1 MADGEGSED
10 LGDRVYLGQH
20 HRVAVL
26 DLEGGARVHDVLA
39 GGAPVHPAGA
49 GRTEHAPQ
57 RIDER
62 HHGVPARVEVPLHGG
77 QVEQLDPRPARDLAR
92 RRSGHDVEVGLHRR
106 EGGLHVQ
113 PALDHGPILPDR
125 AHGRRAVAV
134 LEVEGVEGGGRHYVD
149 APRGGASRGV
159 AADAPE
165 IPSPITNTAAA
176 PMRVYHRKWT
186 GLRHTSQPTTASPA
200 SPPQNAPHAVAPGVS
215 TARAKMPRMGPYTYD
230 PKRLTVS
237 IADPKRPA
245 WRATRH
251 ANTPHAAVRIRE
263 TRRSWASPPPG

>member
-49 GRTEHAPQ
+49 GRTEHGPQ

-62 HHGVPARVEVPLHGG
+62 HHGIPARVEVPLHGG
-77 QVEQLDPRPARDLAR
+77 QVEQLHPRPARDLAR
-92 RRSGHDVEVGLHRR
+92 RRSGHDVEVGFHRG

-113 PALDHGPILPDR
+113 PALDHGPVLPDR

-165 IPSPITNTAAA
+165 IPSPTANTAAA